1 MVNGVH
7 AIIYSKDA
15 EADLA
20 FFRDVLKFPYVDA
33 GRGWLIFRLPP
44 PELAIHPSSDEEK
57 HELYLTCDDIA
68 VFVGEMGKAGVV
80 CGPIQEQR
88 WGSVTQLTLPGGGTL
103 GIYQPRHAR
112 PV

>member
-33 GRGWLIFRLPP
+33 GHGWLIFRLPP
-44 PELAIHPSSDEEK
+44 PELAIHPSSEEEK

-68 VFVGEMGKAGVV
+68 VFVAEMGKAGVV
-80 CGPIQEQR
+80 LLLGRGLAGCGYASEKEEDDEAGR
-88 WGSVTQLTLPGGGTL
+88 
-103 GIYQPRHAR
+103 Y
-112 PV
+112 